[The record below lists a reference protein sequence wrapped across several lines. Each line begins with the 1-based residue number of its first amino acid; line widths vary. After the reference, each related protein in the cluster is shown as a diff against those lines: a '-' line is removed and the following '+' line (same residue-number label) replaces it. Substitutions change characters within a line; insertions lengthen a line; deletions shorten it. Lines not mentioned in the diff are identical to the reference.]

1 MSDKPE
7 QLYGIKWRADQIE
20 ADVIDARP
28 RFSIARAAAEA
39 KRRWDMGGL
48 DPKLEADL
56 RACMATGE
64 GFDGEAIN
72 SYDAYDDD
80 GRPIER

>member
-39 KRRWDMGGL
+39 KRRNTWQL

-56 RACMATGE
+56 RACMATGF